1 VDPAFSALVEQAKRV
16 CARHPELTEF
26 YVRAIRDKGKGMP
39 EDALEGLV
47 KQVAEAGARAASAEG
62 PRALA

>member
-1 VDPAFSALVEQAKRV
+1 MDPALSALVEQAKRV

-39 EDALEGLV
+39 EDALEALLKDV
-47 KQVAEAGARAASAEG
+47 TAAAGG
-62 PRALA
+62 TG